1 MANPLLRWLLSEVPE
16 AAEGLAKRVAAQF
29 AEREVNAAT
38 RTSAKD
44 ALEAIMRQ
52 RPEGLDF
59 AAKPAR
65 SLAVPRAPKLR
76 IRPSTDDV
84 NAVMQA
90 NTTAGRVTGNRTR
103 SIDDLTGGVTQ
114 AADDQRRVD
123 ALVKDMSAPEGYI
136 SRLIVDDAGNVIE
149 GQHRLEALRR
159 LGVKDVPVTEYQDFE
174 RGLPD
179 IKSAIASA
187 QPMRSD
193 HVNQLAANLAEI
205 YADEGGNVA
214 ALADYEVP
222 KGFEAGWRAGI
233 DALAAKPAEA
243 SDIPG
248 QAARLERAREQGFN
262 VDLPLYHGTSSD
274 FSVFSPSKEIF
285 LTDNPDVASIYA
297 TERAKD
303 KQRKYVASGINA
315 DPNIRPVFAKAQKP
329 LVISDRGPDGSG
341 GWSTDN
347 LATALG
353 LDPQD
358 TPKLRGRKL
367 YDEARR
373 QGYDLVKIEDME
385 DLGGPQSQYVSLRPD
400 YVKSWFDPY
409 SDALAAKPAEAS
421 DLAVTPVVPSA
432 PARVPAAPRASL
444 AVYPKGPLVGSRD
457 LSKIAFDPDT
467 YGLRKFEM
475 DRLADLAVKT
485 ELHRSAVPQ
494 GPSLGVSDIA
504 DHPIIGTMSDRSGA
518 DETITGLGNTIFDIP
533 VHQWGG
539 QGFMAANPD
548 YGWAVSTPGVASGI
562 MNRGRALYEK
572 YGKLPLLAPYRMA
585 GTGTDF
591 SKTTGELMMSH
602 ANSAFGGDD
611 RARVNALMSSYI
623 RDFKGIDN
631 PEGYAQYG
639 DLPTDQRKALQ
650 DALAANFS
658 GEGGLSLPLTRA
670 LITSPEQLD
679 KPSFMLQNIGVL
691 DPRRDVNVD
700 FSRNPTYGYNLP
712 VRFLGTMS
720 PDINLAEV
728 LPGPLTRKYGD
739 LGDLSVFRGQN
750 AQLSAPEWRRQQ
762 KEYRSQLE
770 RFDAGKLSKPPRKPV
785 RTGNSQKFLQPG
797 ISGFLDEE
805 TARAIQDRLS
815 AIGL

>member
-1 MANPLLRWLLSEVPE
+1 VANPLLRWLLREVPE

-44 ALEAIMRQ
+44 ALEAVMRR

-65 SLAVPRAPKLR
+65 SLAVAKAPKLR

-84 NAVMQA
+84 NEVMQA

-103 SIDDLTGGVTQ
+103 SIDELTGGVTQ

-159 LGVKDVPVTEYQDFE
+159 LGVKDVPVTEYQNFE

-243 SDIPG
+243 SD
-248 QAARLERAREQGFN
+248 
-262 VDLPLYHGTSSD
+262 
-274 FSVFSPSKEIF
+274 
-285 LTDNPDVASIYA
+285 
-297 TERAKD
+297 
-303 KQRKYVASGINA
+303 
-315 DPNIRPVFAKAQKP
+315 
-329 LVISDRGPDGSG
+329 
-341 GWSTDN
+341 
-347 LATALG
+347 
-353 LDPQD
+353 
-358 TPKLRGRKL
+358 
-367 YDEARR
+367 
-373 QGYDLVKIEDME
+373 
-385 DLGGPQSQYVSLRPD
+385 
-400 YVKSWFDPY
+400 
-409 SDALAAKPAEAS
+409 
-421 DLAVTPVVPSA
+421 LAVTPVVPSA

-444 AVYPKGPLVGSRD
+444 AVYPQGPLAGSRD

-485 ELHRSAVPQ
+485 ELHRSAIPQ

-518 DETITGLGNTIFDIP
+518 DETITGLGNTILDIP

-650 DALAANFS
+650 DALAANFA

-670 LITSPEQLD
+670 LITSPEQID

-712 VRFLGTMS
+712 VRFLGTLS

-797 ISGFLDEE
+797 ISGFLDAE